1 MGIPDHAGD
10 GVMDDDKLHDI
21 LERVEIAV
29 RKAIAK
35 HAPMHGPHEGHSV
48 IREET
53 EELWD
58 HVKADTGRT
67 AEARKEAEQIAA
79 MAVRYIYDVCALLDP
94 APKERP

>member
-1 MGIPDHAGD
+1 MGVPDHPGD
-10 GVMDDDKLHDI
+10 GAVDELRLMMI
-21 LERVEIAV
+21 LEAVRIAV
-29 RKAIAK
+29 LKAIIK

-79 MAVRYIYDVCALLDP
+79 MAVRYIYDVCDD
-94 APKERP
+94 APKETP